1 MEDGKITDARIVLGG
16 VAPVPY
22 RVEEVEEFV
31 KGKEINEVM
40 AVQAGKLAIENA
52 VPLRE
57 NANKLKQISAAVK
70 KSLLNVV
77 K

>member
-1 MEDGKITDARIVLGG
+1 
-16 VAPVPY
+16 
-22 RVEEVEEFV
+22 
-31 KGKEINEVM
+31 M